1 LEQEAEEM
9 KLELNQLAAQK
20 NDLKE
25 QAIEL
30 NTNKTVVTE
39 DLSELEEELKELN
52 HDMFDLGESI
62 EDMRDK
68 IQMRKD
74 EIEHARQTGTD
85 LHIQFDRLPQHQLSC
100 NELQGEADYWRE
112 ESQRLR
118 EENERL
124 RRPPPPAMNMD
135 DVMGRKR
142 DMMPLRHVRE
152 GRPASP
158 RQDPQRQQA
167 PTEIG
172 IINQGNP

>member
-85 LHIQFDRLPQHQLSC
+85 LHIQFDRLPQYQLSC
-100 NELQGEADYWRE
+100 NELHRGSRLLERRKSTPAGRE
-112 ESQRLR
+112 R
-118 EENERL
+118 
-124 RRPPPPAMNMD
+124 
-135 DVMGRKR
+135 
-142 DMMPLRHVRE
+142 
-152 GRPASP
+152 
-158 RQDPQRQQA
+158 A
-167 PTEIG
+167 PTPTATS
-172 IINQGNP
+172 GNEYGRRNGKEERYDAP